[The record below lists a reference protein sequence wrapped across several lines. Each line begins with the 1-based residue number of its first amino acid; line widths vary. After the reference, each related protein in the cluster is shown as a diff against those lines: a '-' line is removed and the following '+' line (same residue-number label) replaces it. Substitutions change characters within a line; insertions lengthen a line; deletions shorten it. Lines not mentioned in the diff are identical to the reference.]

1 MNPVT
6 VRLFGINQHK
16 VVTKFYDMCPS
27 TSSTAVGIFTAIN
40 TAMMKITLHE
50 AIVFLYLL
58 RILP

>member
-27 TSSTAVGIFTAIN
+27 TAVGIFTAIN

-50 AIVFLYLL
+50 TIVFLYLL